1 MGGYIK
7 LVNPTFRAVEKGNFL
22 AESRENDG
30 QIVDNLRENKVQYI
44 HNNSVRCAM
53 NAIGG
58 GCGSV
63 IGGGFVIL
71 MVAALVIGSL
81 ILSKRKSDN

>member
-1 MGGYIK
+1 M
-7 LVNPTFRAVEKGNFL
+7 
-22 AESRENDG
+22 D
-30 QIVDNLRENKVQYI
+30 
-44 HNNSVRCAM
+44 
-53 NAIGG
+53 AIGG

-71 MVAALVIGSL
+71 MVAALAIGSL